1 MGNGDGQQRQIAD
14 IKIRIAFKIPPVPGL
29 DLPHLLVHGVE
40 RALIGVNWQMIFPAE
55 NTLRRDGSEV
65 KVPPRLMDA
74 LIFFARHPDHVISR
88 TELVAH
94 LWNRSVVT
102 DQTVTQNI
110 FELRKAL
117 RDGRG
122 RQEAPEYIATVPKR
136 GYQLVVGAELLRCAQ
151 EEELAQDSDTSADT
165 SDIAVEASETAV
177 VGQRKSGKKRSKF
190 MDFARSF
197 LLDEVELGFKKYP
210 Y

>member
-1 MGNGDGQQRQIAD
+1 MLGEIWKIGDWS
-14 IKIRIAFKIPPVPGL
+14 V
-29 DLPHLLVHGVE
+29 
-40 RALIGVNWQMIFPAE
+40 FPAE

-65 KVPPRLMDA
+65 KVSPRLMDA

-151 EEELAQDSDTSADT
+151 EEELALKSSESSERFRPISTAQMMREKGIEAFKPAFLSVQPVVKRRSA
-165 SDIAVEASETAV
+165 
-177 VGQRKSGKKRSKF
+177 R
-190 MDFARSF
+190 
-197 LLDEVELGFKKYP
+197 
-210 Y
+210 

>member
-1 MGNGDGQQRQIAD
+1 M
-14 IKIRIAFKIPPVPGL
+14 
-29 DLPHLLVHGVE
+29 
-40 RALIGVNWQMIFPAE
+40 
-55 NTLRRDGSEV
+55 
-65 KVPPRLMDA
+65 
-74 LIFFARHPDHVISR
+74 
-88 TELVAH
+88 
-94 LWNRSVVT
+94 T

-177 VGQRKSGKKRSKF
+177 VGQRKSGKKCSKF
-190 MDFARSF
+190 QNLWILRALSF
-197 LLDEVELGFKKYP
+197 WMKLN
-210 Y
+210 

>member
-1 MGNGDGQQRQIAD
+1 M
-14 IKIRIAFKIPPVPGL
+14 
-29 DLPHLLVHGVE
+29 
-40 RALIGVNWQMIFPAE
+40 
-55 NTLRRDGSEV
+55 
-65 KVPPRLMDA
+65 
-74 LIFFARHPDHVISR
+74 ISR

-151 EEELAQDSDTSADT
+151 TGEEELAQDSDTSADT